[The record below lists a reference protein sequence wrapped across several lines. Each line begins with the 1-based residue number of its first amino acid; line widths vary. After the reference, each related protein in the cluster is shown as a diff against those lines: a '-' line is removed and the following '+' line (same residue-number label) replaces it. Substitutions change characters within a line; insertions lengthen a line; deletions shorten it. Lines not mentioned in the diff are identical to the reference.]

1 MSSCKHPVLSGFTLI
16 ELLAVITIIGILA
29 AILLPVVSAVRQAA
43 HQATSVNNLHQ
54 LGVAFNLYLMENH
67 DIPPKPLSEI
77 NGKGENRTLIEA
89 GDIIVG
95 FGFLQYDG
103 YLGVPAKTLPYKE
116 KRAKVFFNPLRISKP
131 RAPVL
136 QLNLN
141 WADYPYLLA
150 GDIRYNDLEKRGKP
164 GTAISADT
172 DGSENPPAGFESAP
186 LYKNAITVLYWDGS
200 VQRKP
205 WKVGFRADK
214 SY

>member
-29 AILLPVVSAVRQAA
+29 AVLLPVVTAVRQAA
-43 HQATSVNNLHQ
+43 RQATSVNNLHQ
-54 LGVAFNLYLMENH
+54 LGVAFNLYLMGNR
-67 DIPPKPLSEI
+67 DLPPKPLSEI
-77 NGKGENRTLIEA
+77 NGNGENRSLIEA

-95 FGFLQYDG
+95 LGFLQYDG
-103 YLGVPAKTLPYKE
+103 YLGIPARTLPFQE
-116 KRAKVFFNPLRISKP
+116 KRSKLFLNPLRISKP
-131 RAPVL
+131 RPPGL
-136 QLNLN
+136 QWAN

-150 GDIRYNDLEKRGKP
+150 GSTRYNDLEKRGKP

-172 DGSENPPAGFESAP
+172 DGHESSGYDAP

-205 WKVGFRADK
+205 WNGSGFRADK
-214 SY
+214 N